1 MNKAI
6 AISVYIAIC
15 ILNTPTHAKDDNLI
29 KTKCYKTEDPV
40 GEVCLFEDRKAV
52 STNKE
57 KYQQTC
63 EDAAKL
69 SIKTISQPELRVTDS
84 NGTESNRVKI
94 EYLSELNLVKLRVAG
109 KKTFY
114 TSYENTYCGVS
125 RGSEN
130 TPFWVSDG
138 KINYLKIDNK
148 EKSFMSTLMKSW
160 SAVNDGFLEAV
171 SEPFKKGEDVA
182 WKTSYTRYQYLN
194 RVWVIRK
201 KVTPEMTQFEELPN
215 EKDFPARAK
224 Q

>member
-6 AISVYIAIC
+6 AISVYIVLC

-29 KTKCYKTEDPV
+29 KTKCYKTEDPI

-63 EDAAKL
+63 EEDAKL
-69 SIKTISQPELRVTDS
+69 SIKTISQPELRVTNS
-84 NGTESNRVKI
+84 TGTESDRVKI
-94 EYLSELNLVKLRVAG
+94 EYLSELNLVKLRVAS
-109 KKTFY
+109 KKTFF
-114 TSYENTYCGVS
+114 TSYKNTYCGVS
-125 RGSEN
+125 RGSVN

-138 KINYLKIDNK
+138 KINYIKVDNNEKI
-148 EKSFMSTLMKSW
+148 FMSTLKKWW

-171 SEPFKKGEDVA
+171 SEPFKKEEDVA

-194 RVWVIRK
+194 GVWIIRK
-201 KVTPEMTQFEELPN
+201 KVTPEVTEFEEPPN
-215 EKDFPARAK
+215 EKNFPSRAE